1 MSICVKNCAIDLKKN
16 NLYKETIVE
25 LSHLLSKVLDQY
37 KGLEYFWLDL
47 NCKFNQVQ
55 TYVHFNPT
63 SIPYQESICDM
74 HDFSK
79 QVSTQKANV
88 SYEKPLYQNILQL
101 ANIVSRGL
109 DHAAIDID
117 LDAVGVVCI
126 LSCLDSSSQW
136 RRQKWAEG
144 VCPPPPKA
152 ISISP
157 SVFEKLKTPLSR
169 QCSQKKKG
177 VRGCGTPKNLGIQK
191 IAQKGEIYNLFLLAP
206 LDLKT

>member
-1 MSICVKNCAIDLKKN
+1 
-16 NLYKETIVE
+16 
-25 LSHLLSKVLDQY
+25 
-37 KGLEYFWLDL
+37 
-47 NCKFNQVQ
+47 
-55 TYVHFNPT
+55 
-63 SIPYQESICDM
+63 M

-109 DHAAIDID
+109 DHAAIAIDID

-144 VCPPPPKA
+144 VCLHTEA

-157 SVFEKLKTPLSR
+157 YGFENIKTPLSR

-177 VRGCGTPKNLGIQK
+177 VRGSENSTEGGNIQSISISPSGFENLTTPLSRQCSQKKMRTELGRRFCWT
-191 IAQKGEIYNLFLLAP
+191 GGGVRES
-206 LDLKT
+206 